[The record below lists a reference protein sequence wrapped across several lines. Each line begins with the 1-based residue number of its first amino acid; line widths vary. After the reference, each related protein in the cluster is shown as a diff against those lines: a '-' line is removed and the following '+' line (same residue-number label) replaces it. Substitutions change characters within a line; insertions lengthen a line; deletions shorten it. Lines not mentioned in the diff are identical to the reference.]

1 MKRSRTARPSR
12 SHPTVV
18 RLSSFRPTD
27 LKPQAVSELRATTLR
42 KTRPENA
49 VRPLR
54 VRAYSPTP
62 LQNERS
68 KALNRSGQLA
78 LVEQGA
84 GLLRLVLPLPPS
96 INHQYAT
103 VQGRRV
109 LSSAGRRF
117 KTQVGQEV
125 LCALAGR
132 RPEHLWRKTL
142 NGASLALDLR
152 FFFVSGLRR
161 DIDGGLKITQDAV
174 CEALGI
180 NDNRIVEVT
189 LRKET
194 DVAAPR
200 MELSL
205 RAVTLPAPPRA
216 ST

>member
-1 MKRSRTARPSR
+1 
-12 SHPTVV
+12 
-18 RLSSFRPTD
+18 
-27 LKPQAVSELRATTLR
+27 
-42 KTRPENA
+42 
-49 VRPLR
+49 
-54 VRAYSPTP
+54 
-62 LQNERS
+62 
-68 KALNRSGQLA
+68 
-78 LVEQGA
+78 
-84 GLLRLVLPLPPS
+84 LPPS

-117 KTQVGQEV
+117 KTLVGQEV

-132 RPEHLWRKTL
+132 RPGHPRLKNL
-142 NGASLALDLR
+142 NGIPLALALR

-194 DVAAPR
+194 DKSTPR

-205 RAVTLPAPPRA
+205 RAATL
-216 ST
+216 